1 MKIQF
6 IYLPFN
12 KIDILL
18 LNDELIIDI
27 KVIHRFRFI
36 AISFQKKQVLYA
48 IIDIETTGQSATKGK
63 ITEIAIYIHNGFEI
77 TDSFSSLINP
87 ECYIPGFITS
97 LTGIDN
103 EMVRNAPKFYEIAR
117 RIVEMTDDK
126 VFVAHNVSFD
136 YRFIQEEFK
145 RLGYDYQRKTM
156 CTVRMGRK
164 FIPGHKSYSLGKIC
178 DELGISINGRHRAA
192 GDALA
197 TTKLFEIILERK
209 AQKETKQPPG
219 QLRLF

>member
-1 MKIQF
+1 M
-6 IYLPFN
+6 
-12 KIDILL
+12 
-18 LNDELIIDI
+18 
-27 KVIHRFRFI
+27 
-36 AISFQKKQVLYA
+36 YA

-77 TDSFSSLINP
+77 IDSFSSLINP
-87 ECYIPGFITS
+87 ECFIPDFITS

-117 RIVEMTDDK
+117 RIVEITQDK

-164 FIPGHKSYSLGKIC
+164 FLPGHKSYSLGKIC

-197 TTKLFEIILERK
+197 TTKLFEIILKRK

-219 QLRLF
+219 QLSLF

>member
-1 MKIQF
+1 
-6 IYLPFN
+6 
-12 KIDILL
+12 
-18 LNDELIIDI
+18 
-27 KVIHRFRFI
+27 
-36 AISFQKKQVLYA
+36 LYA
-48 IIDIETTGQSATKGK
+48 IIDIETTGQASSAGK
-63 ITEIAIYIHNGFEI
+63 ITEIAIYVHDGFMI

-87 ECYIPGFITS
+87 ECYIPEFITR

-103 EMVRNAPKFYEIAR
+103 QMVKSAPKFHEVAR
-117 RIVEMTDDK
+117 KIVEMTEDK

-164 FIPGHKSYSLGKIC
+164 YLPGYRSYSLGKLC
-178 DELGISINGRHRAA
+178 DELGISILGRHRAA

-197 TTKLFEIILERK
+197 TVKLFEMILARK
-209 AQKETKQPPG
+209 ALKESKQTPN

>member
-1 MKIQF
+1 MIQF
-6 IYLPFN
+6 FVKSIFGCSLIVFLP
-12 KIDILL
+12 KIH
-18 LNDELIIDI
+18 N
-27 KVIHRFRFI
+27 R
-36 AISFQKKQVLYA
+36 LYA
-48 IIDIETTGQSATKGK
+48 IIDIETTGQSAANGK
-63 ITEIAIYIHNGFEI
+63 ITEIAIFVHNGFQI

-103 EMVRNAPKFYEIAR
+103 EMVRDAPKFYEIAR
-117 RIVEMTDDK
+117 QIVEITHDK
-126 VFVAHNVSFD
+126 IFVAHNVSFD
-136 YRFIQEEFK
+136 YKFIQEEFK

-164 FIPGHKSYSLGKIC
+164 FLPGHKSYSLGKIC

>member
-1 MKIQF
+1 M
-6 IYLPFN
+6 
-12 KIDILL
+12 
-18 LNDELIIDI
+18 
-27 KVIHRFRFI
+27 
-36 AISFQKKQVLYA
+36 YA
-48 IIDIETTGQSATKGK
+48 IIDIETTWQASATGK

-77 TDSFSSLINP
+77 TESFASLINP
-87 ECYIPGFITS
+87 ECYIPGFITN

-103 EMVRNAPKFYEIAR
+103 EMVKTAPRFYEIAR
-117 RIVEMTDDK
+117 KIVEITQDK

-156 CTVRMGRK
+156 CTVRLGRK
-164 FIPGHKSYSLGKIC
+164 FLPGYKSYSLGKLC
-178 DELGISINGRHRAA
+178 DELGISIKGRHRAA

-197 TTKLFEIILERK
+197 TVKLFELILERK
-209 AQKETKQPPG
+209 ALKEAKQPPG